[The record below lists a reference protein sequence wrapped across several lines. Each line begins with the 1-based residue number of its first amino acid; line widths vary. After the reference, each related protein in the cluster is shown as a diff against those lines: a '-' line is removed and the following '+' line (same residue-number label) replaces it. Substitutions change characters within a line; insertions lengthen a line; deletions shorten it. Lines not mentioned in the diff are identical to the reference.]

1 MNPEFIDQW
10 FPLEQQHTYISMLIG
25 RFGLTRCRA
34 EYFVRLWAYLLLKQ
48 QEQQQELERC
58 LSKPITKLKIPKG
71 FVPCTLREADAVFYS
86 NRERGSER
94 AAGIML
100 KQLADLG
107 LIEKKFDGNNICIQI
122 LSQPILT
129 ESEPPEAISLKVD
142 VFDPE
147 TDAIPVANVLAEN
160 YKWMN
165 NHTAAPYKIANI
177 LPQWADLYPT
187 GMRVLRRCDNYH
199 PVGFYSLY
207 PVAKES
213 EKNFFLPP
221 SKSLHLSSASDID
234 PITMA
239 LVGDL
244 DCTSVFVRSWMIDA
258 PYKDRVNV
266 CKFLEDAKT
275 TLRRMQAD
283 FPNVRNLYAL
293 IIHPKYEPLTQ
304 SLRFQ
309 KIRQDPQI
317 PVYWVYT
324 PIKNYLALDIE
335 EAIGADTPKVAIA

>member
-1 MNPEFIDQW
+1 MNPEFIDQL
-10 FPLEQQHTYISMLIG
+10 FPIEQQRNYGSILME

-34 EYFVRLWAYLLLKQ
+34 KYFVRLWVYLLLKQ
-48 QEQQQELERC
+48 QEQEKEFKQYFN
-58 LSKPITKLKIPKG
+58 KPLTKLQIPKG

-86 NRERGSER
+86 NSERGSER

-100 KQLADLG
+100 NQLAALG
-107 LIEKKFDGNNICIQI
+107 LIEKKFDGNNICLQV
-122 LSQPILT
+122 LLQSTLT
-129 ESEPPEAISLKVD
+129 DEQSAEAIPLKVD
-142 VFDPE
+142 FFDPE
-147 TDAIPVANVLAEN
+147 TDTIPVANFLAEN

-165 NHTAAPYKIANI
+165 SKTVAPYKIAKI
-177 LPQWADLYPT
+177 LPQWAEQYPK
-187 GMRVLRRCDNYH
+187 GMRVLRRPDNYH
-199 PVGFYSLY
+199 PVGFYAFY

-221 SKSLHLSSASDID
+221 SKSLHLSSASEID

-239 LVGDL
+239 LPGDQS
-244 DCTSVFVRSWMIDA
+244 CISVFVRSWMIDA

-275 TLRRMQAD
+275 TLRQMQAD
-283 FPNVRNLYAL
+283 FPKICNLYAL

-304 SLRFQ
+304 ALRFQ

-335 EAIGADTPKVAIA
+335 EAISAEIPRFATA

>member
-1 MNPEFIDQW
+1 MNPEFIEEW
-10 FPLEQQHTYISMLIG
+10 FPFEQQQIYISMLIG

-48 QEQQQELERC
+48 QEQQQEL
-58 LSKPITKLKIPKG
+58 TKSPLTELKIPKG
-71 FVPCTLREADAVFYS
+71 FIPCTLREADAVFYC
-86 NRERGSER
+86 NRDRGSER

-100 KQLADLG
+100 NRLADLG
-107 LIEKKFDGNNICIQI
+107 LIEKKFDGNNICIKV
-122 LSQPILT
+122 LTGYPQPE
-129 ESEPPEAISLKVD
+129 ESIQLKVD
-142 VFDPE
+142 TFDPE

-165 NHTAAPYKIANI
+165 NNTVAPYKIASL
-177 LPQWADLYPT
+177 LPQWAEQYPM

-199 PVGFYSLY
+199 PVGFYCFY

-239 LVGDL
+239 LPGDFG
-244 DCTSVFVRSWMIDA
+244 CTSIFVRSWMIDA

-275 TLRRMQAD
+275 TLRQMQAD
-283 FPNVRNLYAL
+283 FPKVRNLYAL

-304 SLRFQ
+304 ALRFQ

-335 EAIGADTPKVAIA
+335 EAIATETPEVAIA

>member
-10 FPLEQQHTYISMLIG
+10 FPVEQQRIYISMLIG

-34 EYFVRLWAYLLLKQ
+34 KYFVRLWAYLLLKQ
-48 QEQQQELERC
+48 QEQQEELKQYFK
-58 LSKPITKLKIPKG
+58 KPLTKLKIPKG
-71 FVPCTLREADAVFYS
+71 FIPCTLREADAVFYCNS
-86 NRERGSER
+86 ERGSER

-100 KQLADLG
+100 NQLATLG

-122 LSQPILT
+122 LLQPTLMDDQ
-129 ESEPPEAISLKVD
+129 SPEAIPLKVD

-147 TDAIPVANVLAEN
+147 TDAIPVANFLAEN

-177 LPQWADLYPT
+177 LPQWAEQYPT

-199 PVGFYSLY
+199 PVGFYAFY

-221 SKSLHLSSASDID
+221 SKSLHLSSASEID

-239 LVGDL
+239 LPGDQG
-244 DCTSVFVRSWMIDA
+244 CTSVFVRSWMIDA

-283 FPNVRNLYAL
+283 FPKICNLYAL

-304 SLRFQ
+304 ALRFQ

-324 PIKNYLALDIE
+324 PIKSYLALDIE
-335 EAIGADTPKVAIA
+335 EAIGAEVPKIAIA